1 MEVLVKAAVAEIS
14 KLVEDKYAFLHL
26 EISRKQSENESL
38 KRKLL
43 MMENKN
49 AELQRGF
56 GKMLNSSIRA
66 VHLCKLLLT
75 SIVTLPFHLLTLI
88 SVVMFMYNLT
98 VNVFRLLIY
107 ATVSLQINLNLIF
120 FPP

>member
-1 MEVLVKAAVAEIS
+1 MATCVPFQTQLSSIMEVLVKAAVAEIS
-14 KLVEDKYAFLHL
+14 KLVDDKCAFLHL
-26 EISRKQSENESL
+26 EISRKQSENDSL

-66 VHLCKLLLT
+66 LNSCKLVFT
-75 SIVTLPFHLLTLI
+75 AIVTLAITFILTLNQC
-88 SVVMFMYNLT
+88 SE
-98 VNVFRLLIY
+98 IY
-107 ATVSLQINLNLIF
+107 E
-120 FPP
+120 